1 MRPRAA
7 RRPRAGGSASGSA
20 GRRSGL
26 SLSLLWPSA
35 SGDPAPTSAPLV
47 HYLSIKS
54 CHWRRGT
61 ACSALLRLGL
71 PEMTSASPP
80 EFTVSLL
87 SDEEKWFFDNFG
99 YLVLKQAVP
108 PNDATELLVE
118 LDGWLSST
126 DEPPTPLKRGRQDGS
141 TRRENVVSP
150 HYGSAAYQ
158 RLNLNAEILRVVS
171 GMMMGCPRLMHT
183 VATKMWR
190 SPADEPPPGFHRDTD
205 GFVFPLGFRN
215 PHNDFQASGG
225 ELYASHVATWVAL
238 VDVPEGTGFS
248 LVPGSHKSS
257 FEAPELPAVH
267 NPPVSITVPLS
278 AGDVIVFSTNL
289 LYVHPHASRNPTTPY
304 SPIESILALL
314 HVHSAVSQARGE
326 QMDRR

>member
-1 MRPRAA
+1 
-7 RRPRAGGSASGSA
+7 
-20 GRRSGL
+20 
-26 SLSLLWPSA
+26 
-35 SGDPAPTSAPLV
+35 
-47 HYLSIKS
+47 
-54 CHWRRGT
+54 
-61 ACSALLRLGL
+61 
-71 PEMTSASPP
+71 MTSASPP

-289 LYVHPHASRNPTTPY
+289 LYGSTFTHMHHGIPPAPTVRLNLYWRFCMCILLFLRHAASKWTVDEYPRANVFQRFQ
-304 SPIESILALL
+304 L
-314 HVHSAVSQARGE
+314 SAYFGL
-326 QMDRR
+326 